1 MDIEILGVGIG
12 IIATLMRIG
21 WKAGQ
26 AMSRIEVSIAEIK
39 GVLIANSARL
49 DRIEAEVK
57 DIDNR
62 VREMEKI

>member
-1 MDIEILGVGIG
+1 MTFESLLTLLTISGILIG
-12 IIATLMRIG
+12 FG
-21 WKAGQ
+21 WKFSQ
-26 AMSRIEVSIAEIK
+26 IVSRIEVQVAEIK
-39 GVLIANSARL
+39 GVLLANSARL